1 MEHYDIIIVGAGLA
15 GLTAAI
21 DLIRKKHSVLIFEK
35 QSFPHHKVCGEYVSN
50 EVRPYLESLGI
61 SIPKIV
67 TNIDTLTV
75 STISGK
81 SITTKLVLGGFGIS
95 RYALDNLL
103 YEKAISLGVRFIFQ
117 AVIDIKFQPS
127 YFEVTDST
135 GENFNSSY
143 LIGAFGKRCT
153 LDKKL
158 NRAFAGKKSSWL
170 AIKAHYRYD
179 EFPDNMVALHNFRG
193 GYGGLSKT
201 ETGAVNFCYLVSYKS
216 FQEEKNINAFHNQV
230 IRQNPFLNT
239 FLQNAVPLFDAPMSI
254 AQISFDPKKS
264 VENHII
270 MCGDSAGLIH
280 PLCGNGM
287 AMAIHSAKLA
297 AELVHRYLKQGETK
311 REKLERAYAL
321 HWNRAF
327 QKRLWMGRQ
336 LQSLLLN
343 ERISNLALSTTIKS
357 PWLLNQLIR
366 STHGKPI

>member
-21 DLIRKKHSVLIFEK
+21 DLMGKKHRVLIFEK

-61 SIPKIV
+61 HIPKGIAD
-67 TNIDTLTV
+67 IDTLTV
-75 STISGK
+75 STSSGK
-81 SITTKLVLGGFGIS
+81 SITSKLAMGGFGIS
-95 RYALDNLL
+95 RYALDNLF
-103 YEKAISLGVRFIFQ
+103 YEKAKSLGVRFMFQ
-117 AVIDIKFQPS
+117 TVTDINFKTS
-127 YFEVTDST
+127 TFEVSDNT
-135 GENFNSSY
+135 GEKYKSSF
-143 LIGAFGKRCT
+143 LIGAFGKRSS
-153 LDKKL
+153 LDKKM
-158 NRAFAGKKSSWL
+158 NRSFAVKKSSWL

-179 EFPDNMVALHNFRG
+179 AFPDNMVALHNFRG

-201 ETGAVNFCYLVSYKS
+201 ETGAVNFCYLVSYTS
-216 FQEEKNINAFHNQV
+216 FQKQKNIEAFHDQV

-239 FLQNAVPLFDAPMSI
+239 FLQDAEPLFETPMSI

-264 VENHII
+264 VENHIL

-287 AMAIHSAKLA
+287 AMAIYSAKLA
-297 AELVHRYLKQGETK
+297 ADQIHRYIRQGGTK
-311 REKLERAYAL
+311 RETLERAYAKE
-321 HWNRAF
+321 WNRAF
-327 QKRLWMGRQ
+327 KKRLWMGRQ

-343 ERISNLALSTTIKS
+343 ETISNLAMSTIMKS
-357 PWLLNQLIR
+357 PLLLHQLIR